1 MYDRLKKIL
10 PIVLIVIVAVFSV
23 LYFFI
28 GRQYGVEYQDALYF
42 PATEGNTTVYSAKVD
57 GQPASFTVE
66 KDTVTYNWGDT
77 VYGPYTIRKDSS
89 AAPGGEWESLDLIGV
104 EIREED
110 SILFRGG
117 YTEDLFLFI
126 REDGEP
132 DSDLFHVTYSVNG
145 VEHDA
150 DGNVVDPHQP
160 SLSTLIRFS
169 QLPEADA
176 HRGNSLMWFLGL
188 FLAGIAALLIKF
200 DDTLFRWDLSFRIR
214 NPENAE
220 PSDWEI
226 FSRIFSWIA
235 FTLLS
240 LGLFIAG
247 LVIIS

>member
-1 MYDRLKKIL
+1 MYDRLKKTL
-10 PIVLIVIVAVFSV
+10 PIVLIVIVAVFSL

-42 PATEGNTTVYSAKVD
+42 PATEGNTMVYSAKVD
-57 GQPASFTVE
+57 GQSASFTVQGN
-66 KDTVTYNWGDT
+66 TVTYHWGDT
-77 VYGPYTIRKDSS
+77 VYGPYTVREDPT

-132 DSDLFHVTYSVNG
+132 DSDLFHVTYSVNS

-188 FLAGIAALLIKF
+188 FLAGVAALLIKF
-200 DDTLFRWDLSFRIR
+200 DDTLFRLHLSFRVKY
-214 NPENAE
+214 PEDAE
-220 PSDWEI
+220 PSEWEI

-247 LVIIS
+247 LVMIS

>member
-42 PATEGNTTVYSAKVD
+42 PATEGDTTVYSAKVD
-57 GQPASFTVE
+57 GQSASFMVE
-66 KDTVTYNWGDT
+66 GNTVTYHWGDT
-77 VYGPYTIRKDSS
+77 VYGPYTVHEDPT

-117 YTEDLFLFI
+117 YADDLFLFI
-126 REDGEP
+126 REDGKPE
-132 DSDLFHVTYSVNG
+132 SSSLFHVTYNG

-160 SLSTLIRFS
+160 SLSTIIRFS
-169 QLPEADA
+169 QLPKADA
-176 HRGNSLMWFLGL
+176 HRGSLMYWFFGL
-188 FLAGIAALLIKF
+188 LTAGIAALLLKF

-214 NPENAE
+214 NPEYAE

-247 LVIIS
+247 LVIIN

>member
-10 PIVLIVIVAVFSV
+10 AIVLIVIVVVFSV

-42 PATEGNTTVYSAKVD
+42 PATEGNTMVYSAKVD

-66 KDTVTYNWGDT
+66 KDTVTYYWGDT
-77 VYGPYTIRKDSS
+77 VYGPYSIRKDSS

-104 EIREED
+104 EIREGD

-126 REDGEP
+126 REDGEL
-132 DSDLFHVTYSVNG
+132 DSNSFRITYSVNG

-160 SLSTLIRFS
+160 TPSTIIRFS
-169 QLPEADA
+169 QLPKADA
-176 HRGNSLMWFLGL
+176 HRGSLMYWFFGL
-188 FLAGIAALLIKF
+188 LTAGIAALLIRF
-200 DDTLFRWDLSFRIR
+200 DDTLFRLHLSFRVKY
-214 NPENAE
+214 PEDAE
-220 PSDWEI
+220 PSGWEI

>member
-42 PATEGNTTVYSAKVD
+42 PATEGNTMVYSAKVD
-57 GQPASFTVE
+57 GQSASFTVE
-66 KDTVTYNWGDT
+66 GNTVTYRWGDT
-77 VYGPYTIRKDSS
+77 VYGPYTIRKDPT
-89 AAPGGEWESLDLIGV
+89 AAPGGEWEYLDLIGV

-117 YTEDLFLFI
+117 YADDLFLFI
-126 REDGEP
+126 REDGKPE
-132 DSDLFHVTYSVNG
+132 SSSLFHVTYNG

-169 QLPEADA
+169 QLPKADA
-176 HRGNSLMWFLGL
+176 HRGSLMYWFFGL
-188 FLAGIAALLIKF
+188 LTAGIAALLLKF

-214 NPENAE
+214 NPEYAE

-235 FTLLS
+235 FPLLS

-247 LVIIS
+247 LVIIT

>member
-10 PIVLIVIVAVFSV
+10 PIILIVIVAVFSV

-57 GQPASFTVE
+57 GQSASFTVE
-66 KDTVTYNWGDT
+66 GDTVTYHWGDT
-77 VYGPYTIRKDSS
+77 VYGPYTIRNDPT
-89 AAPGGEWESLDLIGV
+89 AAPVVEWEYPNLIGV
-104 EIREED
+104 EIREAD
-110 SILFRGG
+110 TILFRGG

-132 DSDLFHVTYSVNG
+132 ESDRFRVTYSVNG

-160 SLSTLIRFS
+160 RLSTLIRFS

-176 HRGNSLMWFLGL
+176 HRGDSLMWFLGL
-188 FLAGIAALLIKF
+188 FLAGVAALLIKF
-200 DDTLFRWDLSFRIR
+200 DDTLFRWDLHFRIR
-214 NPENAE
+214 NPEYAE
-220 PSDWEI
+220 PSEWEI

-240 LGLFIAG
+240 LGLYIAG
-247 LVIIS
+247 LFIIS

>member
-28 GRQYGVEYQDALYF
+28 GRRYGVEYQDALYF
-42 PATEGNTTVYSAKVD
+42 LNSEGGATVYSAKVD
-57 GQPASFTVE
+57 GQSASFTVE
-66 KDTVTYNWGDT
+66 GNTVTYHWGDT
-77 VYGPYTIRKDSS
+77 VYGPYTVREDPT

-150 DGNVVDPHQP
+150 DGNVVDPHRP

-169 QLPEADA
+169 QLPQADA

-200 DDTLFRWDLSFRIR
+200 DDTLFRLHLSFRVKY
-214 NPENAE
+214 PEDAE

-247 LVIIS
+247 VVIIS

>member
-10 PIVLIVIVAVFSV
+10 PIVLIVIIAVFSV

-28 GRQYGVEYQDALYF
+28 GRRYGVEYQDALYF
-42 PATEGNTTVYSAKVD
+42 PATEGNTMVYSAKVD
-57 GQPASFTVE
+57 GQSASFTVE
-66 KDTVTYNWGDT
+66 KDIVTYDWGDT
-77 VYGPYTIRKDSS
+77 VYGPYTVREDPT

-132 DSDLFHVTYSVNG
+132 DSDLFHVTYSVNS

-150 DGNVVDPHQP
+150 DGNVVDPHRP
-160 SLSTLIRFS
+160 SLSALIRFS
-169 QLPEADA
+169 QLPQADA

-200 DDTLFRWDLSFRIR
+200 DDTLFRLHLSFRVKY
-214 NPENAE
+214 PEDAE

-247 LVIIS
+247 LVIIN

>member
-10 PIVLIVIVAVFSV
+10 PIVLIVIAAVFSA

-28 GRQYGVEYQDALYF
+28 GRRYGVEYQDALYF
-42 PATEGNTTVYSAKVD
+42 LNSERGATVYSAKVD
-57 GQPASFTVE
+57 GQSASFTVE
-66 KDTVTYNWGDT
+66 GNTVTYHWGDT
-77 VYGPYTIRKDSS
+77 VYGPYTVREDPT

-188 FLAGIAALLIKF
+188 FLAGVAALLIKF
-200 DDTLFRWDLSFRIR
+200 DDTLFRLHLSFRVKY
-214 NPENAE
+214 PEDAE
-220 PSDWEI
+220 PSEWEI

-247 LVIIS
+247 LVMIS

>member
-10 PIVLIVIVAVFSV
+10 PIVLIVIAAVFSV

-42 PATEGNTTVYSAKVD
+42 PATEGDTTVYSAKVD
-57 GQPASFTVE
+57 GQSASFTVE
-66 KDTVTYNWGDT
+66 GNTVTYHWGDT
-77 VYGPYTIRKDSS
+77 VYGPYTVREDPT

-169 QLPEADA
+169 QPPEADA

-200 DDTLFRWDLSFRIR
+200 DDTLFRLHLSFRVKY
-214 NPENAE
+214 PEDAE
-220 PSDWEI
+220 PSEWEI

-247 LVIIS
+247 LVMIS

>member
-42 PATEGNTTVYSAKVD
+42 PAMEGDTMVYSANVD
-57 GQPASFTVE
+57 GQSASFTVE
-66 KDTVTYNWGDT
+66 GNTVTYHWGDT
-77 VYGPYTIRKDSS
+77 VCGPYTVHEDPT

-110 SILFRGG
+110 SFLFRGG

-132 DSDLFHVTYSVNG
+132 DSDLFHVTYSVNS

-150 DGNVVDPHQP
+150 DGNVVDPHRP

-169 QLPEADA
+169 QLPQADA

-200 DDTLFRWDLSFRIR
+200 DDTLFRLHLSFRVKY
-214 NPENAE
+214 PEDAE
-220 PSDWEI
+220 PSEWEI

>member
-10 PIVLIVIVAVFSV
+10 PIILIVIVAVFSV

-28 GRQYGVEYQDALYF
+28 GRQYGVEYQDTLYF
-42 PATEGNTTVYSAKVD
+42 PGSEGDTTVYSAKVD
-57 GQPASFTVE
+57 GQPASFTIE
-66 KDTVTYNWGDT
+66 KDTVTYRWGDT

-89 AAPGGEWESLDLIGV
+89 AAPGGEWEYLDLIGV
-104 EIREED
+104 EIREGD

-117 YTEDLFLFI
+117 YTEDLLLFI
-126 REDGEP
+126 PEDGKP
-132 DSDLFHVTYSVNG
+132 DSNSFRITYSVNG

-150 DGNVVDPHQP
+150 DGNVVDPHRPTP
-160 SLSTLIRFS
+160 STIIRFS
-169 QLPEADA
+169 QLPKADA
-176 HRGNSLMWFLGL
+176 HRGSLMYWFFGL
-188 FLAGIAALLIKF
+188 LTAGIAALLIRF
-200 DDTLFRWDLSFRIR
+200 DDTLFRWGLYFRIR
-214 NPENAE
+214 NPEHAE

-247 LVIIS
+247 LIIIN

>member
-42 PATEGNTTVYSAKVD
+42 PATEGNITVYSAKVD
-57 GQPASFTVE
+57 GQSASFTVE
-66 KDTVTYNWGDT
+66 ANTVTYHWGDT
-77 VYGPYTIRKDSS
+77 VYGPYTIREDPT
-89 AAPGGEWESLDLIGV
+89 AAPVVEWEYPNLIGV
-104 EIREED
+104 EIREGD
-110 SILFRGG
+110 SVLFRGG
-117 YTEDLFLFI
+117 YTENLSLLI
-126 REDGEP
+126 GEDDEF
-132 DSDLFHVTYSVNG
+132 DSSISHVTYSVNG
-145 VEHDA
+145 VERDA
-150 DGNVVDPHQP
+150 EGNVVDPHQP
-160 SLSTLIRFS
+160 SLFTILRFS

-176 HRGNSLMWFLGL
+176 HRGSLMYWFFGL
-188 FLAGIAALLIKF
+188 LTAGIAALLIKF

-214 NPENAE
+214 NPEYAE

-235 FTLLS
+235 FILLS

-247 LVIIS
+247 LVMIN

>member
-42 PATEGNTTVYSAKVD
+42 PATEGDTTVNSAKVD

-66 KDTVTYNWGDT
+66 KDTVTYYWGDT
-77 VYGPYTIRKDSS
+77 VYGPYSIRKDSS

-126 REDGEP
+126 REDGAP
-132 DSDLFHVTYSVNG
+132 DSGLFHVTYSVNG

-150 DGNVVDPHQP
+150 DGNVVDPHRP

-169 QLPEADA
+169 QLPQADA
-176 HRGNSLMWFLGL
+176 HRGSLMYWFFGL
-188 FLAGIAALLIKF
+188 LTAGIAALLIRF
-200 DDTLFRWDLSFRIR
+200 DDTLFRLHLSFRVKY
-214 NPENAE
+214 PEDAE

>member
-10 PIVLIVIVAVFSV
+10 PIVLIVIAAVFSA

-28 GRQYGVEYQDALYF
+28 GRRYGVEYQDALYF
-42 PATEGNTTVYSAKVD
+42 LNSERGATVYSAKVD
-57 GQPASFTVE
+57 GQSASFTVE
-66 KDTVTYNWGDT
+66 KDTVTYRWGDT
-77 VYGPYTIRKDSS
+77 VYGPYTIRKDPT
-89 AAPGGEWESLDLIGV
+89 AAPGGEWEYLDLIGV

-117 YTEDLFLFI
+117 YADDLFLFI
-126 REDGEP
+126 REDGKPE
-132 DSDLFHVTYSVNG
+132 SSSLFHVTYNG

-150 DGNVVDPHQP
+150 DGNVVDLHRP
-160 SLSTLIRFS
+160 SLSTIIRFS
-169 QLPEADA
+169 QLPKADA
-176 HRGNSLMWFLGL
+176 HRGSLMYWFFGL
-188 FLAGIAALLIKF
+188 LTAGIAALLLKF

-214 NPENAE
+214 NPEYAE

-226 FSRIFSWIA
+226 FSRIFSWIV

-247 LVIIS
+247 LVIIN

>member
-28 GRQYGVEYQDALYF
+28 GRRYGVEYQDALYF
-42 PATEGNTTVYSAKVD
+42 LNSERGATVYSAKVD
-57 GQPASFTVE
+57 GQSASFTVE
-66 KDTVTYNWGDT
+66 GNTVTYHWGDT
-77 VYGPYTIRKDSS
+77 VYGPYTVREDPT

-132 DSDLFHVTYSVNG
+132 DSDLFHVTYSVNSI
-145 VEHDA
+145 EHDA
-150 DGNVVDPHQP
+150 DGNVVDPHRP

-169 QLPEADA
+169 QLPQSDA

-200 DDTLFRWDLSFRIR
+200 DDTLFRLHLSFRVKY
-214 NPENAE
+214 PEDAE
-220 PSDWEI
+220 PSEWEI

-247 LVIIS
+247 LVMIS

>member
-10 PIVLIVIVAVFSV
+10 PIVLIVIAAVFSA

-28 GRQYGVEYQDALYF
+28 GRRYGVEYQDALYF
-42 PATEGNTTVYSAKVD
+42 LNSEHGATVYSAKVD
-57 GQPASFTVE
+57 GQSASFTVE
-66 KDTVTYNWGDT
+66 KDTVTYRWGDT
-77 VYGPYTIRKDSS
+77 VYGPYTIRKDPT

-132 DSDLFHVTYSVNG
+132 DSDLFHVTYSVNS

-150 DGNVVDPHQP
+150 DGNVVDPHRP

-169 QLPEADA
+169 QLPQADA

-200 DDTLFRWDLSFRIR
+200 DDTLFRLHLSFRVKY
-214 NPENAE
+214 PEDAE

>member
-28 GRQYGVEYQDALYF
+28 GRRYGVEYQDALYF
-42 PATEGNTTVYSAKVD
+42 PATEGNTMVYSAKVD
-57 GQPASFTVE
+57 GQSASFTVE
-66 KDTVTYNWGDT
+66 KDIVTYDWGDT
-77 VYGPYTIRKDSS
+77 VYGPYTVREDPT

-169 QLPEADA
+169 QPPEADA

-200 DDTLFRWDLSFRIR
+200 DDTLFRLHLSFRVKY
-214 NPENAE
+214 PEDAE
-220 PSDWEI
+220 PSEWEI

-247 LVIIS
+247 LVMIS